1 MCADL
6 RSVTINPFRNRLPG
20 FFGAAAL
27 GLLIF
32 AHYGIDDLTLQD
44 WATPQ
49 NGRTTPATASAGSA
63 VPTATLTATTLATT
77 SRYVSGNPIAPALPG
92 AFTAPGQRPNPTP
105 PGAASFGGTSTVP
118 PLIVRSPAASGL
130 AARINK
136 DPALRTKAQ
145 RMRQRYSKQISN
157 MSAADMQR
165 ALKRAKSILGRSGPG
180 R

>member
-77 SRYVSGNPIAPALPG
+77 SRYVSGNPIAPALPD

-130 AARINK
+130 AAPDQQGPGASRQSPA
-136 DPALRTKAQ
+136 DAPALFKTDFKHVGGGH
-145 RMRQRYSKQISN
+145 
-157 MSAADMQR
+157 AARPETREIDPR
-165 ALKRAKSILGRSGPG
+165 
-180 R
+180 

>member
-63 VPTATLTATTLATT
+63 VPPATLTATTLATT
-77 SRYVSGNPIAPALPG
+77 SRYVSGNPLPRHCRAPSPHRVNG
-92 AFTAPGQRPNPTP
+92 PTRHRR
-105 PGAASFGGTSTVP
+105 ARRLS
-118 PLIVRSPAASGL
+118 
-130 AARINK
+130 AAR
-136 DPALRTKAQ
+136 
-145 RMRQRYSKQISN
+145 RQCRH
-157 MSAADMQR
+157 
-165 ALKRAKSILGRSGPG
+165 
-180 R
+180 